1 MTIEWSQGAFSDYD
15 EIINYIIS
23 GFGLRATRDFRTKLL
38 ENINVLREQP
48 FAGKEEYTNP
58 NTKIE
63 YRNLVCKYYSIIY
76 TLIGERIIIV
86 SFWNNRKNPDTLHN
100 MLDQME

>member
-1 MTIEWSQGAFSDYD
+1 MTIEWSEGAFSDYD
-15 EIINYIIS
+15 EIIN
-23 GFGLRATRDFRTKLL
+23 
-38 ENINVLREQP
+38 
-48 FAGKEEYTNP
+48 
-58 NTKIE
+58 
-63 YRNLVCKYYSIIY
+63 YSIIY